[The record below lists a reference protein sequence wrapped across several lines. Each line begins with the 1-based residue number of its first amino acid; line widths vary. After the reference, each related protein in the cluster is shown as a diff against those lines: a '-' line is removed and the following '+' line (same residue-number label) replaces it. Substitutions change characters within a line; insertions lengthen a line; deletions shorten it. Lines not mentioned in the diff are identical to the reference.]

1 MAMRAGREDGSGQVY
16 DQDANL
22 LMYQDEYVV
31 SKDNGFVASNCPDA
45 PFPIVEATVYLTNW
59 RLVALGPM
67 TSHVDVQTVSA
78 GTHSHLSVV
87 PGGVRS
93 AAPYL
98 EIFLDE
104 VREFKKTLLGEIKLR
119 MQVGTVELTS
129 VSKPFR
135 VELAKA
141 LEWYLTPKR

>member
-1 MAMRAGREDGSGQVY
+1 MAMRAGREDGCGQVY

-31 SKDNGFVASNCPDA
+31 SKDDGFITSNCPEA
-45 PFPIVEATVYLTNW
+45 PFPIIEATVYLTNW
-59 RLVALGPM
+59 RLVALGQM
-67 TSHVDVQTVSA
+67 TSHVDVQTVTS

-87 PGGVRS
+87 PGGFKCV
-93 AAPYL
+93 APYL

-119 MQVGTVELTS
+119 MQVGTVELS
-129 VSKPFR
+129 SISKPFR

-141 LEWYLTPKR
+141 LEWYLTARR

>member
-1 MAMRAGREDGSGQVY
+1 MRAGREDGCGQVY

-22 LMYQDEYVV
+22 LMYQDEYIV
-31 SKDNGFVASNCPDA
+31 SKDNVFIASNCPEA
-45 PFPIVEATVYLTNW
+45 PFPIIEATVYLTNW
-59 RLVALGPM
+59 RLVALGPL
-67 TSHVDVQTVSA
+67 TNHVEVQTVTA
-78 GTHSHLSVV
+78 GTHSHLTVV
-87 PGGVRS
+87 PGGAQC

-119 MQVGTVELTS
+119 MQVGTLEISS

-135 VELAKA
+135 VELFKA

>member
-1 MAMRAGREDGSGQVY
+1 MAMRAGREDGCGQVY

-31 SKDNGFVASNCPDA
+31 SRDDVFITSNCPEA
-45 PFPIVEATVYLTNW
+45 PFPIIEATVYLTNW
-59 RLVALGPM
+59 RLVALGQM
-67 TSHVDVQTVSA
+67 VNHVDVQTVTS

-87 PGGVRS
+87 PGGVKC
-93 AAPYL
+93 AASYL

-104 VREFKKTLLGEIKLR
+104 VREFKKSLLGEIKLR
-119 MQVGTVELTS
+119 MQVGTVDISS

-135 VELAKA
+135 VELFKA
-141 LEWYLTPKR
+141 LEWYLTPRR

>member
-16 DQDANL
+16 DPDANL

-31 SKDNGFVASNCPDA
+31 STDSCFITSNCPEA
-45 PFPIVEATVYLTNW
+45 PFPIIEATVYLTNW
-59 RLVALGPM
+59 RLVALGPLV
-67 TSHVDVQTVSA
+67 SHVDVQTVSA

-87 PGGVRS
+87 PGGVKS
-93 AAPYL
+93 VAPYL

-119 MQVGTVELTS
+119 MQVGTIEISS

-135 VELAKA
+135 VELSKA